1 MSPGGTRPGVAQVV
15 DHLLQLLLAVGR
27 IMVPPDERERWTEE
41 WQADLHD
48 LRRRGMGLGGGLLW
62 VWGVW
67 TTAGSIGF
75 EGAMMDGWA
84 REVRHAI
91 RGLLRQP
98 GFTAV
103 AVVTLGLGIG
113 ANTAIFSV
121 VRGVVLEPL
130 PYPDSHELASISS
143 AFPSMGFET
152 FWVSPPEYLEL
163 SERARSFETIGA
175 YRGSEASVGGGE
187 RPERVPGAYATA
199 EVFEALDVPAA
210 LGRVYTRDE
219 DIAGAAP
226 VAVLSH
232 ELWQRTFGG
241 DPAVVGADID
251 LDGVRTTVVGVMP
264 AGFDLNDEGIELWRP
279 LALDPS
285 DPGSRGSHF
294 LNLVGRLND
303 GVAVEAAQAELAELV
318 AGWSEANPGDGHVP
332 TPDNHPMSMT
342 PLQDVVVSDVRT
354 PLFVLLGA
362 VGLVLLI
369 ACANVANLLL
379 ARAEARQK
387 EVSVRVALGAGRG
400 RLLRQFLTEGVVLA
414 TLGTAVGLAVAWGSL
429 RALRALGPGELPRL
443 NEVDLD
449 PVVLLFAVGIA
460 VFTGVLFGLAPAR
473 HVSTGAAA
481 GTLRDGGMR
490 TTSGGRRVRLR
501 ALLVISEVAL
511 ALILTLGSGL
521 LIRSFAELTSVD
533 PGFQADGLLTFEL
546 FLPAE
551 SYPDAMDGPGFHQ
564 RLRERLGALPGVVSV
579 AAMNG
584 LPPLRDLNANDTEFE
599 GVERLPE
606 GPAHNVDYYQTVQG
620 PYLETMGI
628 QVVRGRAFEPGD
640 RAGTLPVALVNETLA
655 RVFYPGEEVVG
666 RRIRPCCGGEDWF
679 EVVGVVADV
688 KQGGLDAPAGTEL
701 YLVGEQVA
709 DVYGMVQRSMH
720 VVVRAA
726 VPPETLMPQVRR
738 VVAELDATLPIAGLR
753 TIDDVLAGARA
764 RPRFLTTLL
773 GAFAGLAL
781 MLAAVGTYGVMS
793 YAVAQRAREM
803 GIRMALGAEA
813 STVRRLVLGRGL
825 AVAGIGLVIGL
836 AGAWWLTG
844 LMESL
849 LFGIAARDPVTFVVV
864 PLLLLGVAVTASWI
878 PALRATRVDPIVVLR
893 EE

>member
-1 MSPGGTRPGVAQVV
+1 MLDGILR
-15 DHLLQLLLAVGR
+15 LLLAPSR
-27 IMVPPDERERWTEE
+27 LLLPRDERERWTEE

-48 LRRRGMGLGGGLLW
+48 LRRRGMGGAAGLRW

-67 TTAGSIGF
+67 KTAGFIGF
-75 EGAMMDGWA
+75 EGAMMDGWGK
-84 REVRHAI
+84 EVRHAI

-103 AVVTLGLGIG
+103 AVATLGLGIG

-130 PYPDSHELASISS
+130 PYPESEELVSISS
-143 AFPSMGFET
+143 AFPTMGFET

-175 YRGSEASVGGGE
+175 YRGAEASVGGGE

-199 EVFEALDVPAA
+199 EIFEALDVAPY
-210 LGRVYTRDE
+210 LGRAYTRD
-219 DIAGAAP
+219 DDSPGAAP
-226 VAVLSH
+226 VVVLSY

-241 DPAVVGADID
+241 DPALVGGDID
-251 LDGVRTTVVGVMP
+251 LDGVRTTVVGIMP
-264 AGFDLNDEGIELWRP
+264 RGFDLNDEGIELWRP
-279 LALDPS
+279 LGLDPAN
-285 DPGSRGSHF
+285 PGGRGSHY
-294 LNLVGRLND
+294 LNLVGRLNAGA
-303 GVAVEAAQAELAELV
+303 GVEGARAELAQLV
-318 AGWSEANPGDGHVP
+318 DGWQEANPGDGHVP
-332 TPDNHPMSMT
+332 TPDNHPMSLV
-342 PLQDVVVSDVRT
+342 PLQDLVVSDVRT
-354 PLFVLLGA
+354 ALFVLLGS

-379 ARAEARQK
+379 ARAESRQK

-414 TLGTAVGLAVAWGSL
+414 GLGTLLGLGVAWGSL
-429 RALRALGPGELPRL
+429 RLLRVLGPGELPRL
-443 NEVDLD
+443 QEVDLD
-449 PVVLLFAVGIA
+449 PVVLLFTVGIA

-473 HVSTGAAA
+473 YLSMGGAAS
-481 GTLRDGGMR
+481 TLRDGGTR
-490 TTSGGRRVRLR
+490 STSAGGRVRLR
-501 ALLVISEVAL
+501 SLLVISEVAL

-533 PGFQADGLLTFEL
+533 PGFEADGLLTFEL
-546 FLPAE
+546 YLPAE
-551 SYPDAMDGPGFHQ
+551 SYPAAMDGAAFHD
-564 RLRERLGALPGVVSV
+564 RLQERLAALPGVQGV
-579 AAMNG
+579 ASMDG
-584 LPPLRDLNANDTEFE
+584 LPPMRDLNANDTEFE
-599 GVERLPE
+599 GVEQLPD
-606 GPAHNVDYYQTVQG
+606 GPAHNVDYYQTVHG

-628 QVVRGRAFEPGD
+628 QVVRGRGFESGD
-640 RAGTLPVALVNETLA
+640 RAGSRPVALVNETLA

-666 RRIRPCCGGEDWF
+666 RLVRPCCGGDEWF

-688 KQGGLDAPAGTEL
+688 KQGGLDAPTGTEL
-701 YLVGEQVA
+701 YLLVEQVA
-709 DVYGMVQRSMH
+709 EVYDQTMRSLH
-720 VVVRAA
+720 VVVRGG

-738 VVAELDATLPIAGLR
+738 VVAELDPALPIAGLR
-753 TIDDVLAGARA
+753 TIDEVLAGARA

-773 GAFAGLAL
+773 GAFAALAL
-781 MLAAVGTYGVMS
+781 LLAAVGTYGVMS

-813 STVRRLVLGRGL
+813 STVRGLVLRRGL
-825 AVAGIGLVIGL
+825 AVAGIGLVVGL

-849 LFGIAARDPVTFVVV
+849 LFGVAARDPATFVIV
-864 PLLLLGVAVTASWI
+864 PLLLLGVAVSASWI
-878 PALRATRVDPIVVLR
+878 PAHRATRVDPIVVLR
-893 EE
+893 ED